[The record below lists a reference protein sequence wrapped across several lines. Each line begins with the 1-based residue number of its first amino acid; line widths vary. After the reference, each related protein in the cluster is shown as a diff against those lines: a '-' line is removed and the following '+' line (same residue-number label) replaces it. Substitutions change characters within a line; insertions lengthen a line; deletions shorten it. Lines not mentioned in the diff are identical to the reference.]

1 MTNANTVNALPDIL
15 ELPESLVNQ
24 VGEDCV
30 NDAREYV
37 WVQIVRGEDD
47 VEELVNDFIDVYD
60 LESSAATSA
69 VVAEFISRAMMIRRQ
84 QIAALKK
91 AGFSGKSNLT
101 LAFEK
106 LQQQGVLALEDFS
119 CCNNCGHDEATELM
133 NEDSNRW
140 QAYVFFHEQDTERLI
155 ETGETCLR
163 FYCNHR
169 RICSAEEWQTL
180 DRAQKEALLDKR
192 LQELFVMVLVPTFA
206 EYGMPVEWNG
216 DVQSCM
222 MLKNAFFFRDL

>member
-1 MTNANTVNALPDIL
+1 MTNAHSVNALPDIL
-15 ELPESLVNQ
+15 KLPESLGNQ
-24 VGEDCV
+24 VGEEYI
-30 NDAREYV
+30 NDARNHV
-37 WVQIVRGEDD
+37 WVQIVRGKND
-47 VEELVNDFIDVYD
+47 VEELVEDFIDVYD
-60 LESSAATSA
+60 LESSAATST
-69 VVAEFISRAMMIRRQ
+69 VVTEFITRAMTIRRQ

-91 AGFSGKSNLT
+91 AGFPGKSNLT
-101 LAFEK
+101 LAFEQ

-119 CCNNCGHDEATELM
+119 CCNNCGHDEATGLM
-133 NEDSNRW
+133 NEDSDRW

-155 ETGETCLR
+155 ETEETCLR
-163 FYCNHR
+163 FYCNRKH
-169 RICSAEEWQTL
+169 ICSDEEWQKL

-222 MLKNAFFFRDL
+222 ILKNAFFFRDL